1 MSSVLVTGPTTEPVT
16 LAEAKAHLR
25 ADGSDDDDYIT
36 TLITTARQA
45 AENYTRR
52 AFITQ
57 TWQYSCDRLSSTIRL
72 PHQPIQNVASVTIDG
87 TELSTD
93 NYDVDIAS
101 GRIKPLARYT
111 ADDIGGIVITYT
123 AGYGDLASDVPAQ
136 ISQAILLTIGHLYE
150 NRESQKMPEM
160 AKLLLGPYR
169 VMLI

>member
-25 ADGSDDDDYIT
+25 ADGSDDEAYIT
-36 TLITTARQA
+36 TLITAARQA

-57 TWQYSCDRLSSTIRL
+57 AWQYSCDRLSSTVRL
-72 PHQPIQNVASVTIDG
+72 PRQPIQNVSSVTIDG
-87 TELSTD
+87 TTLSAD
-93 NYDVDIAS
+93 SYDVDIAS
-101 GRIKPLARYT
+101 GRIKPLARYA

-150 NRESQKMPEM
+150 NRESQEMPGTV
-160 AKLLLGPYR
+160 KLLLGPYR
-169 VMLI
+169 MVLV